1 MRRRSQRGASLL
13 IALIM
18 LILITLL
25 AVSSIQEST
34 LQTRITGNL
43 LEEKRLLA
51 SAEAGLRD
59 AERRLS
65 KNGAPDGCPQPLT
78 QKPCV
83 QGFVPNT
90 TDGYKTDF
98 VGKSLAYGD
107 SSNPTTLDR
116 NVHWYLRDIPQGAN
130 TSCSDPEKNAR
141 GEGCVSY
148 YEVNAQAYKSEDN
161 AANAKPCSIDVVC
174 LRAVVSRQF

>member
-1 MRRRSQRGASLL
+1 MKRRSQQGASLL

-43 LEEKRLLA
+43 LEEKNLLA
-51 SAEAGLRD
+51 AAEAGLRD

-65 KNGAPDGCPQPLT
+65 KNGAPDGCPNPLT
-78 QKPCV
+78 QKPCI
-83 QGFVPNT
+83 QGFVPST
-90 TDGYKTDF
+90 ADGYKTDF
-98 VGKSLAYGD
+98 VSKSLAYGD
-107 SSNPTTLDR
+107 TSNQTTLDR

-130 TSCSDPEKNAR
+130 SSCSDPEKNAR

-148 YEVNAQAYKSEDN
+148 YEVNAQAYKTD
-161 AANAKPCSIDVVC
+161 ANSADAKPCSVDVVC
-174 LRAVVSRQF
+174 LRAVISRQF